1 MSEIQRK
8 IDLLIS
14 EANAH
19 YETKR
24 YKDAA
29 KTFAHLIDLTLKNN
43 DPEEAIYFGYR
54 VADCWKKEKN
64 ELNRAKT
71 FKLISEIAN
80 SSTALVSE
88 SYAKRTKNLQEKAES
103 LIIAGESY
111 FASNKTKAKEKIK
124 EAIVILETI
133 EKKTTKLEKKEEI
146 LNEIVKA
153 IRLTGNTRKLKSINT
168 KLISL
173 KKEIAEKALKEGG
186 QTNLLTALR
195 EFEDI
200 IQIYEENK
208 IPKDSDIIS
217 KIKMIKQKVEDY
229 DPFST

>member
-71 FKLISEIAN
+71 FRLIAEIAN

-88 SYAKRTKNLQEKAES
+88 SYAKRTKNLLEKAEL

-111 FASNKTKAKEKIK
+111 FSSNKVKAKEKIK
-124 EAIVILETI
+124 KAIELLDQI
-133 EKKTTKLEKKEEI
+133 EKKETKLEKKEKI

-153 IRLTGNTRKLKSINT
+153 VKLTGNTRKLKTVNT
-168 KLISL
+168 KLIEI
-173 KKEIAEKALKEGG
+173 KKEIAEKALKKGS
-186 QTNLLTALR
+186 QTDLLTALR

-200 IQIYEENK
+200 IQIYKESK
-208 IPKDSDIIS
+208 LPKDSEIIS
-217 KIKMIKQKVEDY
+217 KIEMIKKKIEDY